1 MGSGWFAM
9 GAVTAGL
16 AVALGAFGAH
26 GLKPR
31 ITAEHMEIFETAVRY
46 HMYHALA
53 LLSVGWGAMRW
64 PGNWVQVAGWAFTF
78 GILVFSGSLYLLSM
92 TGLGWLGAITPVG
105 GVAFLVGWAALA
117 IAALRGVKTFI

>member
-31 ITAEHMEIFETAVRY
+31 ITPELMEIFETGVRF

-64 PGNWVQVAGWAFTF
+64 PGNWVQVAGWSFTF
-78 GILVFSGSLYLLSM
+78 GIVVFSGSLYLLAM

-105 GVAFLVGWAALA
+105 GIAFLIGWAALA
-117 IAALRGVKTFI
+117 VSALRGVKTFI

>member
-31 ITAEHMEIFETAVRY
+31 ITPELMEVFETGVRY

-64 PGNWVQVAGWAFTF
+64 PGNWVQVAGWSFTF
-78 GILVFSGSLYLLSM
+78 GIVVFSGSLYLLAM
-92 TGLGWLGAITPVG
+92 TGLGWLGAITPIG
-105 GVAFLVGWAALA
+105 GVAFLIGWAALA
-117 IAALRGVKTFI
+117 ISALRGVKTFI